1 MPDSFALDFVIVV
14 AAALLGGIVARSVR
28 LPAMVGFLLA
38 GIAVGPYTPG
48 PVTSLERVNLVAT
61 LGVAFL
67 MFALGAQFPLSKLR
81 RYLGLTVFGAAIQV
95 VLTVG
100 LTILIAWPLRLP
112 IWQAVLFCI
121 FVSMSSTVVLATLLE
136 DRGTLDS
143 LYGKMALSIAL
154 GQDLLSVPM
163 IALLP
168 FLGQELQVAVP
179 SIALVLGRA
188 VAIIAVA
195 YLVGLYLLP
204 WLLDRVAAQARELFL
219 LSVVLI
225 AVGVAMLLEQLGV
238 SFIIGAFIAG
248 LVIAD
253 SRYSGRILAE
263 AVPLRHIFAPFFFVS
278 VGMLFDLR
286 FVGANLGLVALT
298 VILVILGKL
307 LIITAVALLFRYPA
321 RSALL
326 AGFALAQVGEFSFV
340 LAQLALTQGVIQHN
354 LFSLVI
360 ACALV
365 SIFVSPLLMAMA
377 GPTAGLLERVP
388 VLGGALRA
396 RAMGEN
402 GLTTRQR

>member
-61 LGVAFL
+61 FGVAFL
-67 MFALGAQFPLSKLR
+67 MFALGAQFSLSKLR
-81 RYLGLTVFGAAIQV
+81 RYLGLTVFGAAMQV

-100 LTILIAWPLRLP
+100 LTILIAWPFHLP
-112 IWQAVLFCI
+112 IWQAALFGI
-121 FVSMSSTVVLATLLE
+121 FVSMSSTVVLAKMLE
-136 DRGTLDS
+136 DRGALDS
-143 LYGKMALSIAL
+143 LYGKMALSMSL
-154 GQDLLSVPM
+154 GQDLFSVPV

-168 FLGQELQVAVP
+168 FLGQGLQGAVSP
-179 SIALVLGRA
+179 IALALGRA

-204 WLLDRVAAQARELFL
+204 WLLDRLATQARELFL

-225 AVGVAMLLEQLGV
+225 AVGVAMLLEQMGV
-238 SFIIGAFIAG
+238 SFILGAFIAG
-248 LVIAD
+248 LVVAD
-253 SRYSGRILAE
+253 SCYSRQILAE
-263 AVPLRHIFAPFFFVS
+263 TVPLRDIFAPFFFVS
-278 VGMLFDLR
+278 VGMLLDLR

-298 VILVILGKL
+298 VIMVILGKL
-307 LIITAVALLFRYPA
+307 LIVTAVALLFRYPL

-326 AGFALAQVGEFSFV
+326 AGLALAQMGEFSFV
-340 LAQLALTQGVIQHN
+340 LARLALGQGVIQAE

-365 SIFVSPLLMAMA
+365 SIFVSPLLMATA
-377 GPTAGLLERVP
+377 GPTASLLERIP

-396 RAMGEN
+396 RAIGEN
-402 GLTTRQR
+402 DLPTRQR

>member
-1 MPDSFALDFVIVV
+1 MPESFALDFVIVV

-61 LGVAFL
+61 FGVAFL

-100 LTILIAWPLRLP
+100 LTILIALPFRLP
-112 IWQAVLFCI
+112 IWQAALFGI
-121 FVSMSSTVVLATLLE
+121 FVSMSSTVVLAKLLE
-136 DRGTLDS
+136 GRGALDS
-143 LYGKMALSIAL
+143 LYGKMALSISL
-154 GQDLLSVPM
+154 GQDLLSVPI

-168 FLGQELQVAVP
+168 FAGQEMQGAVP
-179 SIALVLGRA
+179 SIAFALGRA

-204 WLLDRVAAQARELFL
+204 WVLDRVAAQARELFL

-238 SFIIGAFIAG
+238 SFILGAFIAG
-248 LVIAD
+248 LVVAD
-253 SRYSGRILAE
+253 SRYSRQILAE
-263 AVPLRHIFAPFFFVS
+263 TVPLRDIFAPFFFVS

-286 FVGANLGLVALT
+286 FVGANLGLVALI

-307 LIITAVALLFRYPA
+307 LIVTAVALLFRYPA

-340 LAQLALTQGVIQHN
+340 LAQLALTQGVIQHD

-360 ACALV
+360 ACALG
-365 SIFVSPLLMAMA
+365 SIFVSPLVMAMA
-377 GPTAGLLERVP
+377 GPTAGLLERMP
-388 VLGGALRA
+388 VLGGPLRA
-396 RAMGEN
+396 RAMVGSPRE
-402 GLTTRQR
+402 GKDD

>member
-1 MPDSFALDFVIVV
+1 MA
-14 AAALLGGIVARSVR
+14 
-28 LPAMVGFLLA
+28 GFLLA

-61 LGVAFL
+61 FGVAFL

-95 VLTVG
+95 LLTVG
-100 LTILIAWPLRLP
+100 TTLLIAWPFHVSF
-112 IWQAVLFCI
+112 WQAALFGI
-121 FVSMSSTVVLATLLE
+121 FVSMSSTVVVARLLE
-136 DRGTLDS
+136 DRRALDS
-143 LYGKMALSIAL
+143 LHGKMALSMSL
-154 GQDLLSVPM
+154 GQDLLSVPI

-168 FLGQELQVAVP
+168 FAGQELQGAVP
-179 SIALVLGRA
+179 SIALALGRA

-238 SFIIGAFIAG
+238 SFILGAFIAG
-248 LVIAD
+248 LVVAD
-253 SRYSGRILAE
+253 SRYSRQILAE
-263 AVPLRHIFAPFFFVS
+263 TVPLRDIFAPFFFVS
-278 VGMLFDLR
+278 VGMLLDLSY
-286 FVGANLGLVALT
+286 VWANLGIVAII

-307 LIITAVALLFRYPA
+307 LIVTAVALLFRYPA

-326 AGFALAQVGEFSFV
+326 SGFALAQVGEFSFV
-340 LAQLALTQGVIQHN
+340 LAQISLLQGVIQHN

-360 ACALV
+360 ACALA
-365 SIFVSPLLMAMA
+365 SIFVSPLVMGVA
-377 GPTAGLLERVP
+377 GPTAGFLKRIP
-388 VLGGALRA
+388 VLGPALRNGDSDGRG
-396 RAMGEN
+396 RAG
-402 GLTTRQR
+402 GVP

>member
-1 MPDSFALDFVIVV
+1 LPDSFALDFVIVV

-38 GIAVGPYTPG
+38 GIAVGPYTLG
-48 PVTSLERVNLVAT
+48 PVTSPERVNLVAT
-61 LGVAFL
+61 FGVAFL

-81 RYLGLTVFGAAIQV
+81 RHLGLTVFGAAIQV

-100 LTILIAWPLRLP
+100 LTILIAWPFRLP
-112 IWQAVLFCI
+112 IWQAVLFGI
-121 FVSMSSTVVLATLLE
+121 FVSMSSTVVLAKLLE

-168 FLGQELQVAVP
+168 FVGQELQGAVP
-179 SIALVLGRA
+179 SIALALGKA

-195 YLVGLYLLP
+195 YLFGLYLLP
-204 WLLDRVAAQARELFL
+204 WLLDRVASQARELFL

-238 SFIIGAFIAG
+238 SFILGAFIAG
-248 LVIAD
+248 LVVAD
-253 SRYSGRILAE
+253 SRYGRQILAE
-263 AVPLRHIFAPFFFVS
+263 TVPLRDIFAPFFFVS
-278 VGMLFDLR
+278 VGMLLDLR
-286 FVGANLGLVALT
+286 FVGANLGLVALI

-307 LIITAVALLFRYPA
+307 LIVTAVALLFRYPA

-326 AGFALAQVGEFSFV
+326 AGFALAQFAIAYS
-340 LAQLALTQGVIQHN
+340 LTAQIGLFIHEGHGQLVKSLPDVIN
-354 LFSLVI
+354 MF
-360 ACALV
+360 
-365 SIFVSPLLMAMA
+365 F
-377 GPTAGLLERVP
+377 
-388 VLGGALRA
+388 
-396 RAMGEN
+396 
-402 GLTTRQR
+402 

>member
-1 MPDSFALDFVIVV
+1 MPESFALDFVIVV

-67 MFALGAQFPLSKLR
+67 MFALGAQFHLSKLR
-81 RYLGLTVFGAAIQV
+81 RYLGLTVFGATIQV
-95 VLTVG
+95 VLTAG
-100 LTILIAWPLRLP
+100 LTILIAWPFHLP
-112 IWQAVLFCI
+112 IWQAALFGI
-121 FVSMSSTVVLATLLE
+121 FISMSSTVVLAKLLE
-136 DRGTLDS
+136 DRGMLDS

-238 SFIIGAFIAG
+238 SFILGAFIAG

-263 AVPLRHIFAPFFFVS
+263 AVPLRDIFAPFFFVS

-377 GPTAGLLERVP
+377 GPTAGFLERIP
-388 VLGGALRA
+388 VLGRA
-396 RAMGEN
+396 FR
-402 GLTTRQR
+402 GLEGVNEAPPKS